1 MSDDHLDAVA
11 NGLSVEASRP
21 AGADTA
27 IVFAGD
33 GFYARAAMQVAQQ
46 IDALHPARRFDI
58 CVAAN
63 DMPAAPPES
72 LSHLDLRRCA
82 ITTGGMFEGLRLDP
96 GRTEIVYLR
105 LALPQAFRAEYRR
118 ILYLDSDIFVQEGG
132 LDDLLALDLRDRAIA
147 AVMDNSQARTPRR
160 VPEQFRRLGIP
171 HAPYFNAGVMLI
183 DVERWI
189 EQDITRRAVAFGR
202 QHRDKMIRHDQN
214 LLNGVLQ
221 GDWAELHPTWNWQYT
236 AATNML
242 AEMVSPRIL
251 HFIGPRKPWS
261 IRGGRHPLRYRR
273 AFTAFMAQHFPGE
286 HPLPEVG
293 PPDEAWMRRSLAK
306 HVLSQHRTLRHIHR
320 FRDEMTVLT

>member
-1 MSDDHLDAVA
+1 MSNGHLDPATSR
-11 NGLSVEASRP
+11 LSVEASRP
-21 AGADTA
+21 AKADTA
-27 IVFAGD
+27 VVFAGD

-46 IDALHPARRFDI
+46 LHMLHPERRFDI
-58 CVAAN
+58 CIAAN
-63 DMPAAPPES
+63 DMPAAPPQS

-82 ITTGGMFEGLRLDP
+82 ITTGGMFDGLRLDP

-105 LALPQAFRAEYRR
+105 LALPQALRGEYRR
-118 ILYLDSDIFVQEGG
+118 ILYLDSDIFVQGAGFDE
-132 LDDLLALDLRDRAIA
+132 LLALDIGDRAIA
-147 AVMDNSQARTPRR
+147 AVKDNSQARTPRR

-183 DVERWI
+183 DVDRWLK
-189 EQDITRRAVAFGR
+189 QDITGRTVAFGR

-261 IRGGRHPLRYRR
+261 SRGGRHPLRYRQ
-273 AFTAFMAQHFPGE
+273 AFADFMARHFPDQ
-286 HPLPEVG
+286 PALPAVA
-293 PPDEAWMRRSLAK
+293 PPEEAWMRRSLAK
-306 HVLSQHRTLRHIHR
+306 HVLSQGRTLRHLRR
-320 FRDEMTVLT
+320 FRNEMTVLT

>member
-1 MSDDHLDAVA
+1 MKDHSATQ
-11 NGLSVEASRP
+11 LSVETSRP

-46 IDALHPARRFDI
+46 IHALHPDRRFDI
-58 CVAAN
+58 CIAAN
-63 DMPAAPPES
+63 DMPASPPES
-72 LSHLDLRRCA
+72 LAHLNLRRCA
-82 ITTGGMFEGLRLDP
+82 IRTNGLFDGLRLDS

-105 LALPQAFRAEYRR
+105 LALPQAFRGEYRR
-118 ILYLDSDIFVQEGG
+118 ILYLDSDIFVQGG
-132 LDDLLALDLRDRAIA
+132 GFGELLTADIAERAIA
-147 AVMDNSQARTPRR
+147 AVRDNSQARTPRR
-160 VPEQFRRLGIP
+160 LPEQFRRLGIP
-171 HAPYFNAGVMLI
+171 HAGYFNAGVMLI
-183 DVERWI
+183 DVSRWLD
-189 EQDITRRAVAFGR
+189 QDITGRAVAFGR

-261 IRGGRHPLRYRR
+261 KWGGRHPLRYRR
-273 AFTAFMAQHFPGE
+273 AFAEFMVQHFPE
-286 HPLPEVG
+286 QPALPEVA
-293 PPDEAWMRRSLAK
+293 PPDEMWMRRSLAK
-306 HVLSQHRTLRHIHR
+306 HILSQHRTLRHIKR
-320 FRDEMTVLT
+320 FSDEMTVLT